1 MEMRRRKKW
10 SKWGESMAVVEVIP
24 KSERLLPVR
33 PRGRR
38 GAQLFNDENLDLLSH
53 VLDDWF
59 RIPGTSIRV
68 GIDGIVGMIP
78 GVGDLLG
85 GLASC
90 VIVLAAWFRGVPTIT
105 VARMV
110 ANIAIEVFVGAVPFF
125 GDLFDIAWKAN
136 RRNYKLLSGS
146 LAAGPRSTAK
156 DWLFFALIG
165 LAVLGLSMLPFLLM
179 AWLISKLVLAGLHPG
194 T

>member
-1 MEMRRRKKW
+1 MP
-10 SKWGESMAVVEVIP
+10 VVEVMP
-24 KSERLLPVR
+24 KTKRLAPR
-33 PRGRR
+33 QPRGRR
-38 GAQLFNDENLDLLSH
+38 GSHLFNDENLDLLSH

-59 RIPGTSIRV
+59 RIPGTSIRF
-68 GIDGIVGMIP
+68 GIDGIIGLVP

-85 GLASC
+85 GLASSI
-90 VIVLAAWFRGVPTIT
+90 IVLAAWFRGVPTIT

-110 ANIAIEVFVGAVPFF
+110 VNIAIEVFVGAVPFF
-125 GDLFDIAWKAN
+125 GDMFDVAWKAN

-146 LAAGPRSTAK
+146 LAAAPRSTVQ
-156 DWLFFALIG
+156 DWIFFGLIG

-194 T
+194 G

>member
-1 MEMRRRKKW
+1 MRV
-10 SKWGESMAVVEVIP
+10 AEVMP
-24 KSERLLPVR
+24 NPEVLAPRR

-38 GAQLFNDENLDLLSH
+38 GSQLFNDENLDLLSH

-59 RIPGTSIRV
+59 QIPGTSIRF
-68 GIDGIVGMIP
+68 GIDGIVGLIP

-90 VIVLAAWFRGVPTIT
+90 ILVLAAWCRGVPTIT
-105 VARMV
+105 VVRMV
-110 ANIAIEVFVGAVPFF
+110 ANVAIEVFVGAIPFF
-125 GDLFDIAWKAN
+125 GDAFDIAWKAN

-146 LAAGPRSTAK
+146 LAATPRNTAQ
-156 DWLFFALIG
+156 DWVFFGVIG
-165 LAVLGLSMLPFLLM
+165 LAVLGLSMIPFLLM
-179 AWLISKLVLAGLHPG
+179 AWLISKLVLSGMHPG

>member
-1 MEMRRRKKW
+1 MRV
-10 SKWGESMAVVEVIP
+10 AEVTTKP
-24 KSERLLPVR
+24 ELLSPRR

-38 GAQLFNDENLDLLSH
+38 GAQLFTDENLDLLSH

-68 GIDGIVGMIP
+68 GIDGIVGLIP

-90 VIVLAAWFRGVPTIT
+90 IIVLAAWFRGVPTIT

-110 ANIAIEVFVGAVPFF
+110 ANVAIEVFVGAVPFF
-125 GDLFDIAWKAN
+125 GDVFDIAWKAN

-146 LAAGPRSTAK
+146 LAANPRSTAQ
-156 DWLFFALIG
+156 DWIFFGLIG
-165 LAVLGLSMLPFLLM
+165 LAVLGLSMIPFLLM
-179 AWLISKLVLAGLHPG
+179 AWLISKLVLAGMHAG

>member
-1 MEMRRRKKW
+1 MPV
-10 SKWGESMAVVEVIP
+10 AEVMP
-24 KSERLLPVR
+24 KPERLATRR

-38 GAQLFNDENLDLLSH
+38 GSQLFNDENLDLLSH

-59 RIPGTSIRV
+59 QIPGTSIRF
-68 GIDGIVGMIP
+68 GIDGIVGLIP

-90 VIVLAAWFRGVPTIT
+90 IIVLAAWFRGAPAIT

-110 ANIAIEVFVGAVPFF
+110 ANIAVEVFVGAIPFF
-125 GDLFDIAWKAN
+125 GDVFDIAWKAN

-146 LAAGPRSTAK
+146 LAAKPRSTAQ
-156 DWLFFALIG
+156 DWLFFGVIG
-165 LAVLGLSMLPFLLM
+165 LAVLALSMIPFLLM
-179 AWLISKLVLAGLHPG
+179 AWLISKLVLAGMHTG

>member
-1 MEMRRRKKW
+1 MRVAEVM
-10 SKWGESMAVVEVIP
+10 SKPE
-24 KSERLLPVR
+24 LLAPR
-33 PRGRR
+33 QPRGRR
-38 GAQLFNDENLDLLSH
+38 GAQLFTDENLDLLSH

-68 GIDGIVGMIP
+68 GIDGIIGLIP

-90 VIVLAAWFRGVPTIT
+90 IIVSAAWFRGVPTIT
-105 VARMV
+105 VARMI
-110 ANIAIEVFVGAVPFF
+110 ANVAIEVFVGAVPFF

-146 LAAGPRSTAK
+146 LDAAPRSTAQ
-156 DWLFFALIG
+156 DWIFFGLIG
-165 LAVLGLSMLPFLLM
+165 LAVLGLSMIPFLLM
-179 AWLISKLVLAGLHPG
+179 AWLISKLVLAGMHPG